1 MCWQDCARFLARRL
15 SFSLSGQGSE
25 DEALAPQHSL
35 KKLNLLADF
44 QILAITPCQANF
56 ANLFEVVSFTGGG
69 MRASSPF
76 MLATKTQSLQRGV
89 PLLSTEPRYFDEL
102 TSQTCALAATE
113 HPPYQPC
120 ADASCVLYLPWRG
133 DSLANFDGVDAS
145 YEEYV
150 RRNTLAGRTTD
161 NEKLQGFVGFGS
173 ASQAAAVAFYKN
185 NGQEGRFARIVLR
198 LADMRA
204 VTLRMTVQSVFP
216 HYRLTRTQPLL
227 EILQRPCTTFVTLVA
242 VVEPMQAAVPV
253 SQQLI
258 ARRPIAAKCML
269 HSLID

>member
-1 MCWQDCARFLARRL
+1 M
-15 SFSLSGQGSE
+15 
-25 DEALAPQHSL
+25 
-35 KKLNLLADF
+35 
-44 QILAITPCQANF
+44 
-56 ANLFEVVSFTGGG
+56 
-69 MRASSPF
+69 
-76 MLATKTQSLQRGV
+76 
-89 PLLSTEPRYFDEL
+89 
-102 TSQTCALAATE
+102 
-113 HPPYQPC
+113 
-120 ADASCVLYLPWRG
+120 
-133 DSLANFDGVDAS
+133 
-145 YEEYV
+145 

-185 NGQEGRFARIVLR
+185 NGQEGHFARS
-198 LADMRA
+198 DMRA

-242 VVEPMQAAVPV
+242 VVEPMQPAVPV

-269 HSLID
+269 SAGSSLCRRSWRRRELGLLNLKRSCANFKWNCVMQRLSLSRLPEPRSNTGQFCLAASCEAQGLSLAFLGDA